1 MAISRHSANLTRS
14 FPITKCQVRS
24 VSSLPRPYRFHVGAS
39 WAGKPPDPQARR
51 IKTKPFRADSEVG
64 SHVGED
70 FFYVQEM
77 RNGSG
82 VSFGVADGVG
92 GWIDSGVDPSL
103 FSQALMYH
111 ARRYAMTA
119 WAGEPETDPTQDY
132 EERERVDGWEI
143 TPAECLELA
152 YGGVLRERTVLAGV
166 LRAAKQLTKL
176 PASTPAF
183 SRACIDSPRDADTF
197 ETKLRDGDIVVVYDT
212 EDILVQTIAERIVDY
227 AGVCMAKKNRV
238 TPFERA
244 AAREGMYFR
253 GGKVDEWVT
262 HFVTVV
268 VALVRETI

>member
-51 IKTKPFRADSEVG
+51 IKTKPFRADSEVGRWRDQLLSEYHSAVG

-152 YGGVLRERTVLAGV
+152 YGGVLRERTVLAGE
-166 LRAAKQLTKL
+166 
-176 PASTPAF
+176 PS
-183 SRACIDSPRDADTF
+183 
-197 ETKLRDGDIVVVYDT
+197 
-212 EDILVQTIAERIVDY
+212 
-227 AGVCMAKKNRV
+227 
-238 TPFERA
+238 
-244 AAREGMYFR
+244 
-253 GGKVDEWVT
+253 
-262 HFVTVV
+262 
-268 VALVRETI
+268 